1 MGILVWRRALSVR
14 GVMERNRGGEMVDL
28 RVQVDFGY

>member
-14 GVMERNRGGEMVDL
+14 GVMERNREEMVDL